1 MAPLGLNFIA
11 LYKSD
16 CVFCIASHYGRFWLS
31 KMRLLNVSLFLRWS
45 MLQDFSS
52 EIMKLF
58 IENKLDQNMQHV
70 TLSSMQSAI
79 ELYKL
84 LVFEKLA

>member
-1 MAPLGLNFIA
+1 M
-11 LYKSD
+11 K
-16 CVFCIASHYGRFWLS
+16 VF
-31 KMRLLNVSLFLRWS
+31 FLRWS
-45 MLQDFSS
+45 MLQNFST

-70 TLSSMQSAI
+70 TLSSIHRAI

-84 LVFEKLA
+84 LVFEKLACISQIFIRMRQCK